1 MRLHEYL
8 QHDAVGLAALVQ
20 SGQVSPQELLACAQA
35 QAEKTNAQTGA
46 IVRQWDPAQHAP
58 GDPSAPSL
66 GPFTG
71 VPFLLKDGGQHFA
84 GLPTSNGCRALVRQ
98 NQPAHAVVVQR
109 WLDAGLVPFGK
120 TNVPEL
126 MLKAATDSQLWGC
139 ASNPWDLTRTPGGS
153 SGGAAAAVAS
163 GVVPMAGASDGG
175 GSIRIPASY
184 CGLFGLRPSRGRIS
198 LGPAAGELWSGAASE
213 GVLSRSVRDTARALD
228 VVQGAAPG
236 DPFQIPPPTR
246 RYETSLVLPPER
258 LRIGFS
264 TASPIGT
271 PVHPEAVAAVR
282 VAVGL
287 LQSLGHEVE
296 EAAPAVDGQA
306 LAVSFLTMYLG
317 HVNATVRQA
326 RQAGAARSDFEPLT
340 RLLSTLGE
348 ATSSG
353 HFVNELAKW
362 NGYARAL
369 GQFHQ
374 RYDLFLTPAVAGP
387 APLHGAGDLPG
398 WQTAVM
404 DLLARSGLLVRLARM
419 GLIDGVVQQIASDN
433 LAFVPFTQLANLT
446 GTPAMSVPLHW
457 TADGLPMGAHFI
469 APHGGEEVLLRLA
482 HQLEIAQPWMHRLP
496 AWVLPS
502 TPA

>member
-1 MRLHEYL
+1 MRLDEYL
-8 QHDAVGLAALVQ
+8 QHDAVGLAALVRT
-20 SGQVSPQELLACAQA
+20 GHVSAQELLACAQA

-46 IVRQWDPAQHAP
+46 IVRQWDPSHPAA
-58 GDPSAPSL
+58 GAPSATTM

-84 GLPTSNGCRALVRQ
+84 GLPTSNGCRALAHMP
-98 NQPAHAVVVQR
+98 QPAHAVVVQR

-126 MLKAATDSQLWGC
+126 MLKAATDSKLWGR

-163 GVVPMAGASDGG
+163 GVVPLAGASDGG

-184 CGLFGLRPSRGRIS
+184 CGLFGLRPSRGRIP
-198 LGPAAGELWSGAASE
+198 LGPVAGELWSGASSE
-213 GVLSRSVRDTARALD
+213 GVLSRSVRDSARALD

-236 DPFQIPPPTR
+236 DPFQIPPPSR
-246 RYETSLVLPPER
+246 RYEASLVLPPER

-264 TASPIGT
+264 TVSPIGT
-271 PVHPEAVAAVR
+271 PVHPDAVASVQ
-282 VAVGL
+282 VAVQL

-306 LAVSFLTMYLG
+306 LAVSFLTMYMG

-348 ATSSG
+348 ATASG
-353 HFVNELAKW
+353 HFVSELAKW

-374 RYDLFLTPAVAGP
+374 RFDVYLTPAVAEP
-387 APLHGAGDLPG
+387 APQHGAGDLPG
-398 WQTAVM
+398 WQTAALA
-404 DLLARSGLLVRLARM
+404 LLERSGLLYRLARM
-419 GLIDGVVQQIASDN
+419 GLIEGVVQQIATNN

-457 TADGLPMGAHFI
+457 TAEGLPMGAHFI

-482 HQLEIAQPWMHRLP
+482 QQLETAQPWMQRLP
-496 AWVLPS
+496 AWVKD
-502 TPA
+502 

>member
-1 MRLHEYL
+1 MRLDEYL
-8 QHDAVGLAALVQ
+8 QHDAVGLAGLVQ
-20 SGQVSPQELLACAQA
+20 TGQVSPQELLACAQA

-58 GDPSAPSL
+58 SAPDAAPL
-66 GPFTG
+66 GPFSG

-84 GLPTSNGCRALVRQ
+84 GLPTSNGSRALVRQ

-126 MLKAATDSQLWGC
+126 MLKAVTDSQLWGR
-139 ASNPWDLTRTPGGS
+139 ASNPWDLKRTPGGS

-198 LGPAAGELWSGAASE
+198 LGPVAGELWSGAASE

-246 RYETSLVLPPER
+246 RYEASLVLPPAR
-258 LRIGFS
+258 LRIGFA
-264 TASPIGT
+264 TASPMGT
-271 PVHPEAVAAVR
+271 PVHAEAIASVGVAVR
-282 VAVGL
+282 L

-306 LAVSFLTMYLG
+306 LGFSFLTMYMG
-317 HVNATVRQA
+317 HVNATVQQA

-340 RLLSTLGE
+340 RLLSALGE

-353 HFVNELAKW
+353 AFVNELARW

-374 RYDLFLTPAVAGP
+374 RYDLFLTPSVAEP

-398 WQTAVM
+398 WQAAVL
-404 DLLARSGLLVRLARM
+404 DVLERVGAVYRLARL
-419 GLIDGVVQQIASDN
+419 GWIDGVVQQIARDN
-433 LAFVPFTQLANLT
+433 LAYVPFTQLANLT
-446 GTPAMSVPLHW
+446 GTPAMSVPVHW
-457 TADGLPMGAHFI
+457 TPEGLPMGAHFI
-469 APHGGEEVLLRLA
+469 APHGGEDVLLRLA
-482 HQLEIAQPWMHRLP
+482 QQLEIAQPWMHRLP
-496 AWVLPS
+496 AWVQ
-502 TPA
+502 A